1 MTTSKKTRGFALIE
15 ILLAIAILSI
25 VLLSVFS
32 GVSTSINV
40 LSGSKNHTK
49 AMIIARS
56 MLNEF
61 ILKRQRGTDLS
72 KMPLEDYPGYF
83 LSRVSERFEHDLLGP
98 IPAKKTKIIISWN
111 DKGKER
117 NYSIT
122 YIYPSR

>member
-1 MTTSKKTRGFALIE
+1 M
-15 ILLAIAILSI
+15 AIAILSI

-32 GVSTSINV
+32 AVSTSINV
-40 LSGSKNHTK
+40 LSGSKDHTK

-61 ILKRQRGTDLS
+61 ILKRHRGTDMNKLT
-72 KMPLEDYPGYF
+72 LEDYPGY
-83 LSRVSERFEHDLLGP
+83 LYSRVSKRFEHDLLGP
-98 IPAKKTKIIISWN
+98 IPAKITKIIISWN